1 MGNKLVVYSK
11 KKKKRN
17 QFRFFFWKRLFFF
30 FEEQRI
36 LCQVLYLSNKNIRS
50 ESAQDLCYYNATER
64 IIVEEKNLFQRHQMT
79 KPSAHSESVIS
90 SSSLRYVLE
99 LYGFLLL
106 CNLYILKQQK
116 DFPSIN
122 LKSVFCAWSFKN
134 TSWENRQKVREGVE
148 CHNEY
153 YFAKFSLM
161 QICNKRWKLKK
172 KKTDTD
178 I

>member
-1 MGNKLVVYSK
+1 ML
-11 KKKKRN
+11 
-17 QFRFFFWKRLFFF
+17 L
-30 FEEQRI
+30 EI
-36 LCQVLYLSNKNIRS
+36 LQT
-50 ESAQDLCYYNATER
+50 YNATER
-64 IIVEEKNLFQRHQMT
+64 ITVEEKNLFQRHQMT

-161 QICNKRWKLKK
+161 QICNKRWKLKIK
-172 KKTDTD
+172 QTQTYNNGTAAVLVNGPIYKGDWSATINHMPGNKLP
-178 I
+178 